1 MSSVRRKLPLD
12 KKNMVKAALMITAV
26 LAAILI
32 LITVLRSKVSS
43 RYGQED
49 ESEILTANVTMGN
62 ISTTVSGSG
71 TLSNDETENI
81 TIPGTVELTE
91 VYVNAGDTVK
101 KGDMLAS
108 VNSASVII
116 AMNEIQEQLNEL
128 DKELADISSEEAED
142 KIMAGVSGRIK
153 KIYTKKENTVADVM
167 YENQA
172 LMLIS
177 VDGYMAVDVETDALS
192 VGSSVTVKDS
202 DGTKYTGTVDS
213 VWGGK
218 ATILITDNGT
228 VYGDKVTVSLG
239 DDKTAEGTLYIH
251 ECVKV
256 TGYAGTVSSV
266 NVSENQKISKGKTL
280 LYLDDVS
287 GTVNYAS
294 VLEEKETYEKQLQ
307 TLIKIYKE
315 GAVYAQN
322 DGVVTSVTEVS
333 GTTVTTTTASS
344 GGFGGNNNMSTAV
357 TTLEEDETQDTVIGI
372 APSDYMLMSFSV
384 DESDILSLTVGQQA
398 SVSIESLGDDT
409 FSGKVTKINKEGTS
423 SNGVT
428 SYSASIL
435 VERGEGML
443 SGMSASAV
451 IMIEGKENALLIPEE
466 AVNRT
471 SSTAYVYTSYDE
483 ESREFGDMVE
493 VTIGISNGNYVE
505 ITGGLEEGDTVYYQ
519 ESQSDEFGNFG
530 GFGGGM
536 AMPGGFGGDMP
547 GGFGSDM
554 PSGFDG
560 GGMSMPG
567 GNPSGNGNSQRPGNG
582 R

>member
-1 MSSVRRKLPLD
+1 MSSVRRKTPLD
-12 KKNMVKAALMITAV
+12 KKKMVKAAILIAAA

-32 LITVLRSKVSS
+32 LIVVLRSKVSS
-43 RYGQED
+43 QFGQED
-49 ESEILTANVTMGN
+49 ESEILTAEVTVGN
-62 ISTTVSGSG
+62 ISTTISGSG
-71 TLSNDETENI
+71 TLANDETENI
-81 TIPGTVELTE
+81 TIPGTVELTD
-91 VYVNAGDTVK
+91 VYVNAGDTVA

-116 AMNEIQEQLNEL
+116 AMNEIQEQLDEL
-128 DKELADISSEEAED
+128 DDELAEVSEEETED
-142 KIMAGVSGRIK
+142 TITAGVAGRIK
-153 KIYTKKENTVADVM
+153 KIYAKKGNAVADVM
-167 YENQA
+167 YDNQA

-192 VGSSVTVKDS
+192 VGSSVTVKTS

-228 VYGDKVTVSLG
+228 TYGDKVTVSLG

-256 TGYAGTVSSV
+256 TGYTGTVSSV
-266 NVSENQKISKGKTL
+266 NVSENQKVSKGKKL
-280 LYLDDVS
+280 LSLEDTS
-287 GTVNYAS
+287 NSVNYAT
-294 VLEEKETYEKQLQ
+294 VLEKKETLEEQLQ
-307 TLIKIYKE
+307 TLIVVYKE

-322 DGVVTSVTEVS
+322 DGVITSVTEVS
-333 GTTVTTTTASS
+333 GSTVTTTTASS
-344 GGFGGNNNMSTAV
+344 GGFGGGNNMSTSV

-372 APSDYMLMSFSV
+372 APTEYMLMTVSV
-384 DESDILSLTVGQQA
+384 DESDILSLTVGQTA
-398 SVSIESLGDDT
+398 TVSIESLGDET
-409 FSGKVTKINKEGTS
+409 FTGKVTEINKEGSS

-428 SYSASIL
+428 TYSASIS

-451 IMIEGKENALLIPEE
+451 ITIEGKDNALLVPEE

-471 SSTAYVYTSYDE
+471 STTAYVYTSYDE
-483 ESREFGDMVE
+483 ETGEFGDMVE
-493 VTIGISNGNYVE
+493 VTIGISNGTYVE
-505 ITGGLEEGDTVYYQ
+505 ITAGLSEGDTVYYQ
-519 ESQSDEFGNFG
+519 ESQSDEFGSFG

-536 AMPGGFGGDMP
+536 SMPGGFGGDMP
-547 GGFGSDM
+547 SGFGGGDM
-554 PSGFDG
+554 SSGFGG

-567 GNPSGNGNSQRPGNG
+567 GGNFQMPGGGG